1 MRIRTTL
8 ILIGLVGNILLAAVL
23 YGLYSSSGEESS
35 SSGKIS
41 FSGSQ
46 KVPLSPLG
54 SQLEMVSKDVSRV

>member
-1 MRIRTTL
+1 
-8 ILIGLVGNILLAAVL
+8 LVVINSIKGF
-23 YGLYSSSGEESS
+23 LYSSSGEESS